1 MKRQKKS
8 IWAILGAKC
17 LGGCLRSE
25 ECKDLDTE
33 VVNPEKE
40 MDPLL
45 HLRDYTSGNANLIPI
60 LPQEIEFRRVEN
72 FHCRSLTI
80 VDQSPIAVRSLD
92 DMTKE
97 LSTVKE
103 PTAVILPPKLPFD
116 LVDEHPSFET
126 DASESDDDVDESL
139 QIKRQEELHETCYKL
154 ADQIYQMERSKIGIK
169 NAIGNCDTKITT
181 KTVQIDTNKS
191 NCNNDS
197 SDMTPAYRDCV
208 SYLQT
213 PWEELKSWEESV
225 AESVEQDNRE
235 QNVKNNKRPPLWM
248 SLATTKE
255 KRTRNNSKET
265 HQECDR
271 ISTDSSRHDDEN
283 KSTETKLHNIS
294 AIKTPASMVFFDP
307 FEEEE
312 ETQFWPF
319 NVGAGVWKYIIGG
332 SQSHITPESLDINV
346 EGCITSFYSKEELR
360 EMRRGTENMTKAEG
374 SAIVEY
380 TLTMINK

>member
-126 DASESDDDVDESL
+126 DASESDDDVDERNRPNISNSL

-319 NVGAGVWKYIIGG
+319 NVGA
-332 SQSHITPESLDINV
+332 
-346 EGCITSFYSKEELR
+346 ELR